1 VCAYVAVY
9 SHRLAAPAA
18 KLRQHFDQVRI
29 TKHVSLCEEVTNTS
43 VEGKSR
49 AIRASKGDINKPPK
63 RTLVREGGGA
73 AGSVPA
79 AEVERDAATGPKR
92 RPRAPAKESEE
103 AAAPSLAGT
112 GAAAGEAA
120 ANLETAAALHA
131 MARTLLLPPTASEHG
146 ARGEA

>member
-1 VCAYVAVY
+1 MERGERGTA
-9 SHRLAAPAA
+9 
-18 KLRQHFDQVRI
+18 
-29 TKHVSLCEEVTNTS
+29 
-43 VEGKSR
+43 
-49 AIRASKGDINKPPK
+49 
-63 RTLVREGGGA
+63 GG

-103 AAAPSLAGT
+103 AAAAPSLAGT

-146 ARGEA
+146 RGEGCWVLADLVARWMAR